1 MMKQAVIVLAVLGIA
16 FSAPQ
21 PRKQFSEHVSE
32 FLNIIEEEAGDEIYN
47 LMQQYLEFEEFR
59 TALAYTRSTNFRDLI
74 YEMEDL
80 PEFNAVLDFLEKDNI
95 DIHTFIDLLN
105 EILED
110 IEKMKRNTRQS
121 VSGTTMT
128 DFIYDSIA
136 VFPTAKLSALFDEKM
151 ANDEAFSTA
160 LINLRSEEFSQLANA
175 LFENEIF
182 RQEIQSLREN
192 GVEIEVLMDEVL
204 AIFGQ
209 TLP

>member
-1 MMKQAVIVLAVLGIA
+1 
-16 FSAPQ
+16 
-21 PRKQFSEHVSE
+21 
-32 FLNIIEEEAGDEIYN
+32 
-47 LMQQYLEFEEFR
+47 
-59 TALAYTRSTNFRDLI
+59 
-74 YEMEDL
+74 MEDL